1 MMKTIVIA
9 SQKGG
14 AGKTTTALNLGVAAH
29 EAGKRVAL
37 IDLDPQK
44 SLRGWWAARDGDG
57 PQMADADPAPE
68 RLTAAL
74 PALAGHFDLLI
85 VDTPPAAPE
94 WLPAVMQSADLVLVP
109 VRPSPHD
116 LRAVGATLKAAKQAG
131 AEVAFVLSQTPRAKI
146 TDEAARVL
154 AGHGRVAPVNMAI
167 RVVHAETAATGQGVI
182 EAGDAKA
189 AAEARQLWAYVE
201 GLLDE

>member
-1 MMKTIVIA
+1 MKTIVVA

-29 EAGKRVAL
+29 QAGLRVAL
-37 IDLDPQK
+37 VDLDPQK
-44 SLRGWWAARDGDG
+44 SLRGWWQSRDGDG
-57 PQMADADPAPE
+57 PQMADSDPAPE
-68 RLTAAL
+68 KLTAAL
-74 PALAGHFDLLI
+74 PGLAKHFDLLI

-94 WLPAVMQSADLVLVP
+94 WLPSVMSTADLVLVP

-146 TDEAARVL
+146 TEEAARVL

-167 RVVHAETAATGQGVI
+167 RVVHAETAATGQGVL
-182 EAGDAKA
+182 EASDQKA
-189 AAEARQLWAYVE
+189 AAEARELWDYVQ
-201 GLLDE
+201 GLINE

>member
-1 MMKTIVIA
+1 MKTIVIA

-44 SLRGWWAARDGDG
+44 SLRGWWAAREGAG
-57 PQMADADPAPE
+57 PQMADADPAPD

-74 PALAGHFDLLI
+74 PAMAKHFDLVI

-94 WLPAVMQSADLVLVP
+94 WLSAVMQAADLVLVP

-189 AAEARQLWAYVE
+189 AAEARQLWVYVE
-201 GLLDE
+201 GLLNE

>member
-1 MMKTIVIA
+1 MKTIVVA

-29 EAGKRVAL
+29 QAGLRVAL
-37 IDLDPQK
+37 VDLDPQK
-44 SLRGWWAARDGDG
+44 SLRSWWASREGDG

-68 RLTAAL
+68 QLKAAL
-74 PALAGHFDLLI
+74 PALAKHFDILI
-85 VDTPPAAPE
+85 VDTPPAAPD
-94 WLPAVMQSADLVLVP
+94 WLPVVMGAADLVLVP

-116 LRAVGATLKAAKQAG
+116 LRAVGATLKAARSAG
-131 AEVAFVLSQTPRAKI
+131 AEVAFVLSQTPRARI

-154 AGHGRVAPVNMAI
+154 AGHGRVAPINIAI
-167 RVVHAETAATGQGVI
+167 RVVHAETAATGQGVL

-189 AAEARQLWAYVE
+189 AAEARELWGYVQ
-201 GLLDE
+201 GLLADE